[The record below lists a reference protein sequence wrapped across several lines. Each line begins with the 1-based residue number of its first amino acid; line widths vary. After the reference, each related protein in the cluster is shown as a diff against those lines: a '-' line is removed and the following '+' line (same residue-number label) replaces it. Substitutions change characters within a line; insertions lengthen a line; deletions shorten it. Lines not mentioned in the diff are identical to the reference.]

1 MAVLYDKLPP
11 ALQQISYSYQE
22 VPELTEFFL
31 KDVQKTGKRLGSGA
45 FGVVEELTVGGTLYA
60 EKTLHSYLLDTR
72 NEGIDRI
79 MERFISECKLM
90 SQVRHPNIVQFMGL
104 CLFHD
109 SIHPSLVMDKLDLN
123 LKNVIETYRD
133 LPLPLTVRILKDVV
147 KGLIYLH
154 GKTPP
159 IIHRDLTARNV
170 LVNKASM
177 IAKIADL
184 GNALMIDP
192 AKLSNTLSRAPGT
205 LPYMPPEAI
214 LSQPQYNCMLDMF
227 SFGHLGLFAVTQ
239 TYPESLLPS
248 TYTDPS
254 TEMLHA
260 RSEVERREEYISTLI
275 VKLTKDHVV
284 TKIILQCLHNTPER
298 RYVYCMC
305 IHSSSLCFSWI
316 HEIAKSY
323 N

>member
-1 MAVLYDKLPP
+1 MAGSLYDQLQP
-11 ALQQISYSYQE
+11 AHKQISYSYQD

-45 FGVVEELTVGGTLYA
+45 FGIVEELTVGGTLYA
-60 EKTLHSYLLDTR
+60 GKTLHHTLVEAH
-72 NEGIDRI
+72 NEGMDRVI
-79 MERFISECKLM
+79 KRFISECKLM

-109 SIHPSLVMDKLDLN
+109 SVHPALVMEKLDLN
-123 LKNVIETYRD
+123 LENLLGTYSD
-133 LPLPLTVRILKDVV
+133 LPLPLKVRILKDIV
-147 KGLIYLH
+147 KGLVYLH

-177 IAKIADL
+177 NAKIADL
-184 GNALMIDP
+184 GNALMVDP
-192 AKLSNTLSRAPGT
+192 GKLSNTLSQAPGT

-214 LSQPQYNCMLDMF
+214 LCKPHYNSMLDMF

-239 TYPESLLPS
+239 TYPGNLLPS
-248 TYTDPS
+248 TYTNPS
-254 TEMLHA
+254 TEKLEA

-275 VKLTKDHVV
+275 AKLTKDHVV
-284 TKIILQCLHNTPER
+284 TKIILQCLHNTPEK
-298 RYVYCMC
+298 RYVCSC
-305 IHSSSLCFSWI
+305 IAHGQ
-316 HEIAKSY
+316 
-323 N
+323 

>member
-1 MAVLYDKLPP
+1 MATSLYDQLEP
-11 ALQQISYSYQE
+11 QVSYNYRD
-22 VPELTEFFL
+22 VPELKEFFL
-31 KDVQKTGKRLGSGA
+31 ENVQKTGKRLGSGA
-45 FGVVEELTVGGTLYA
+45 FGVVEELTVGGTHYA
-60 EKTLHSYLLDTR
+60 GKTLHSTLLDVH
-72 NEGIDRI
+72 NEGVDRI
-79 MERFISECKLM
+79 VKRFISECKLI

-109 SIHPSLVMDKLDLN
+109 SIHPSLVTEKLDLN
-123 LKNVIETYRD
+123 LENLLGTYAD
-133 LPLPLTVRILKDVV
+133 LPLLLTVRILKDIA

-159 IIHRDLTARNV
+159 IIHCDLTARNI

-214 LSQPQYNCMLDMF
+214 LCKPSYDSKLDMF
-227 SFGHLGLFAVTQ
+227 SFGHLGLFTVTQ
-239 TYPESLLPS
+239 TYPGNLLLS

-254 TEMLHA
+254 TEKLIA
-260 RSEVERREEYISTLI
+260 RSEVERREEYISIL
-275 VKLTKDHVV
+275 VAKLSKDHVV
-284 TKIILQCLHNTPER
+284 TKVIIQCLHNLPEK
-298 RYVYCMC
+298 RYA
-305 IHSSSLCFSWI
+305 SL
-316 HEIAKSY
+316 AY
-323 N
+323 

>member
-1 MAVLYDKLPP
+1 
-11 ALQQISYSYQE
+11 
-22 VPELTEFFL
+22 
-31 KDVQKTGKRLGSGA
+31 
-45 FGVVEELTVGGTLYA
+45 
-60 EKTLHSYLLDTR
+60 
-72 NEGIDRI
+72 
-79 MERFISECKLM
+79 
-90 SQVRHPNIVQFMGL
+90 MGL

-109 SIHPSLVMDKLDLN
+109 SIHPSLIMEKLDLN
-123 LKNVIETYRD
+123 LEKVLGTYSN
-133 LPLPLTVRILKDVV
+133 LPLPLTVQILKDVA

-159 IIHRDLTARNV
+159 IVHRDLTARNV

-214 LSQPQYNCMLDMF
+214 LCKPTYDTMLDMF

-239 TYPESLLPS
+239 MYPGNLLPS

-254 TEMLHA
+254 TEELQA
-260 RSEVERREEYISTLI
+260 RSEVERREEYVSILVAKLS
-275 VKLTKDHVV
+275 KDHALTKV
-284 TKIILQCLHNTPER
+284 IIQCLHNSPEK
-298 RYVYCMC
+298 RYAT
-305 IHSSSLCFSWI
+305 L
-316 HEIAKSY
+316 
-323 N
+323 